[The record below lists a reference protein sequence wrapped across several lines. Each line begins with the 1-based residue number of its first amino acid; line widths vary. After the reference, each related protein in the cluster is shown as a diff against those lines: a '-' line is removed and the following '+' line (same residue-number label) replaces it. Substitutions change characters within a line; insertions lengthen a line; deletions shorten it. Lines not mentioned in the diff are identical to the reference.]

1 MIGTVINTI
10 YQPVAIFSY
19 IIAIVGIVS
28 VSISII
34 KANTIK
40 NTVTVL
46 KENNGALQERVQLLE
61 DAIRDNTTKHDTNV
75 KKIMELE
82 TQVAYLKTIPL
93 EKISKHMEG
102 TNRSL
107 EVISKLLDQKI
118 K

>member
-10 YQPVAIFSY
+10 YQPIAIFSWFIV
-19 IIAIVGIVS
+19 IIGVVS
-28 VSISII
+28 VSIAII

-61 DAIRDNTTKHDTNV
+61 DAVRDYTTKHDTNV

-93 EKISKHMEG
+93 EKISKHMEN

-107 EVISKLLDQKI
+107 ETISKLLDQQVK
-118 K
+118 

>member
-1 MIGTVINTI
+1 MIASAITTI

-46 KENNGALQERVQLLE
+46 KENNSALQERVQLLE
-61 DAIRDNTTKHDTNV
+61 DAIRDYTVKHDNNV
-75 KKIMELE
+75 KKIQELE
-82 TQVAYLKTIPL
+82 TQVSYLKTIPL

-102 TNRSL
+102 TNKSL
-107 EVISKLLDQKI
+107 ASISKLLDKRT